1 MTLCLE
7 ERVTDALKGVIDP
20 ETLQDVWHMKLIRN
34 VKVTK
39 DGEVFLTFRPSS
51 AACPLGF
58 TLGVKIK
65 EAVRRVE
72 GIRKVH
78 VEVQGFMHAP
88 RLEQL
93 LEEMDR

>member
-1 MTLCLE
+1 MTHSLE
-7 ERVTDALKGVIDP
+7 ERVIDALEGVIDP
-20 ETLQDVWHMKLIRN
+20 ETLQDVWHMKLITDIR
-34 VKVTK
+34 VTG

-65 EAVRRVE
+65 EAVQRVA
-72 GIRKVH
+72 GVRKVH
-78 VEVQGFMHAP
+78 VEVRRLMHAR